1 MKFDA
6 IDRGERR
13 FKWHGTAGTFVQ
25 YLTTATLAL
34 GVLHVSLNSVVA
46 WLLKNCSILLQVMGR
61 SLDVAFSY
69 CILFAVACVFVS
81 WLCLMRENPIW
92 CRPPLHRRPPCTA
105 AHVSSQC
112 APQVQQHRHTPR
124 SRLKHVQ

>member
-1 MKFDA
+1 
-6 IDRGERR
+6 
-13 FKWHGTAGTFVQ
+13 
-25 YLTTATLAL
+25 
-34 GVLHVSLNSVVA
+34 
-46 WLLKNCSILLQVMGR
+46 MGR

-69 CILFAVACVFVS
+69 CILFVVACVFVS

-92 CRPPLHRRPPCTA
+92 CRPPCYA

-124 SRLKHVQ
+124 SSLKHVQ